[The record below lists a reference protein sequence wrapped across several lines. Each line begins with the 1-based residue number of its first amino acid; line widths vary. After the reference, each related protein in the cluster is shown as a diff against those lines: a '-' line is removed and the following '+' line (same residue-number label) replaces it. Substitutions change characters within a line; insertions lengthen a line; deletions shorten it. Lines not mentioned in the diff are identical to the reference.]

1 MGSINSYADEL
12 MIDFADAA
20 NREIARVLAE
30 EFGHDWLTQGVRK
43 HFKPEQFERVEQMLQ
58 NPMRVVEMEKG
69 PEDVHGLEHF
79 WQIINGNWGLF
90 ATRFQDKQRTQVF
103 LSEIKEMRDNLAHRR
118 KRHVLLR
125 SDLVRIV
132 GNCRMVLSAFESRS
146 ADKFAEVVD
155 SLSSG
160 GAPWGAAL
168 EGHLPPSDEIY
179 DEFVG
184 RPGELNELSDWLASD
199 SRQILVW
206 GYGGAGK
213 SALAHKFARD
223 IRDGSSESLIAA
235 CWVSAKRK
243 EYVEGEERDRP
254 ADFRNMDELVR
265 AVWSALYGADE
276 VPQDLDSP
284 SVLKH
289 LREMP
294 TLLVVDDFD
303 TVLDDEEL
311 SAFLLY
317 ELRNT
322 PTRVIYTSRH
332 RVPGV
337 KNLEVPP
344 FGDSDLKEFVRVRS
358 VEYGANQQQCLARV
372 DGIKRVTDGYPLFVD
387 DLIRHAAI
395 IGVDSAMEDW
405 SQKRGDAAREYALR
419 RQITHLGQS
428 CGDVLIALS
437 AANRPLLPVEVS
449 NIAGLTDPDAEAGL
463 RVLRDWKM
471 VNQVTEDDSSS
482 PAYRMTANTIR
493 LVQQTFRD
501 DNRLRTAKTAF
512 NALTG
517 ERVPEMKRRAI
528 GQIIARVTQLEFTEG
543 FESAEEHLND
553 SMTGELTDSPDLYGV
568 LGWLYSKQP
577 ADQYG
582 ESARQAFDRSYR
594 LGSSKVDTF
603 YHWLTMEKNIAEAM
617 ITQAQEGSISN
628 DTVAEQWKEVERV
641 AEIGI
646 DRCGASQVLCYWAGY
661 AAAREA
667 KSRDRARQFAYAQ
680 GAYDRS
686 LYRFNQA
693 LGAPVSDVSGVNK
706 GQIYRGLTLACEGL
720 GDEDQLRRTLAQ
732 WHSFSGSD
740 WYFETEFRRLLQTYP
755 TLQSDPR
762 FRDMFQGRVF

>member
-1 MGSINSYADEL
+1 M
-12 MIDFADAA
+12 
-20 NREIARVLAE
+20 
-30 EFGHDWLTQGVRK
+30 
-43 HFKPEQFERVEQMLQ
+43 
-58 NPMRVVEMEKG
+58 
-69 PEDVHGLEHF
+69 
-79 WQIINGNWGLF
+79 
-90 ATRFQDKQRTQVF
+90 
-103 LSEIKEMRDNLAHRR
+103 
-118 KRHVLLR
+118 
-125 SDLVRIV
+125 
-132 GNCRMVLSAFESRS
+132 
-146 ADKFAEVVD
+146 
-155 SLSSG
+155 
-160 GAPWGAAL
+160 
-168 EGHLPPSDEIY
+168 
-179 DEFVG
+179 
-184 RPGELNELSDWLASD
+184 NELSDWLASE

-243 EYVEGEERDRP
+243 EYIEGDERDRP

-276 VPQDLDSP
+276 VPQDLDP
-284 SVLKH
+284 PNVLKH

-358 VEYGANQQQCLARV
+358 VDYGANQQQCLARV
-372 DGIKRVTDGYPLFVD
+372 DGIKSVTDGYPLFVD

-419 RQITHLGQS
+419 RQITHLGRS

-437 AANRPLLPVEVS
+437 VANRPLLPVEVS
-449 NIAGLTDPDAEAGL
+449 NIAGLTDSDAEAGL

-482 PAYRMTANTIR
+482 PAYRMNANTIR

-528 GQIIARVTQLEFTEG
+528 GQIIAKVTQLELNEG
-543 FESAEEHLND
+543 FESAKEYLND

-568 LGWLYSKQP
+568 LGRLYSKQSV
-577 ADQYG
+577 DQYG
-582 ESARQAFDRSYR
+582 ESARQAFDRSHR

-646 DRCGASQVLCYWAGY
+646 NRCGASQVLCYWAGY
-661 AAAREA
+661 AASREA

-680 GAYDRS
+680 GAYGRS
-686 LYRFNQA
+686 MDRFNQA
-693 LGAPVSDVSGVNK
+693 LEAPMSDVSGVNK

-720 GDEDQLRRTLAQ
+720 GDEDQLRSTLAQ

-740 WYFETEFRRLLQTYP
+740 WYFETEFRRLLQKYP
-755 TLQSDPR
+755 TLQTDPR
-762 FRDMFQGRVF
+762 LRGVFREGVF

>member
-1 MGSINSYADEL
+1 M
-12 MIDFADAA
+12 
-20 NREIARVLAE
+20 
-30 EFGHDWLTQGVRK
+30 
-43 HFKPEQFERVEQMLQ
+43 
-58 NPMRVVEMEKG
+58 
-69 PEDVHGLEHF
+69 
-79 WQIINGNWGLF
+79 
-90 ATRFQDKQRTQVF
+90 
-103 LSEIKEMRDNLAHRR
+103 
-118 KRHVLLR
+118 
-125 SDLVRIV
+125 
-132 GNCRMVLSAFESRS
+132 
-146 ADKFAEVVD
+146 
-155 SLSSG
+155 
-160 GAPWGAAL
+160 
-168 EGHLPPSDEIY
+168 
-179 DEFVG
+179 
-184 RPGELNELSDWLASD
+184 
-199 SRQILVW
+199 
-206 GYGGAGK
+206 
-213 SALAHKFARD
+213 
-223 IRDGSSESLIAA
+223 
-235 CWVSAKRK
+235 
-243 EYVEGEERDRP
+243 
-254 ADFRNMDELVR
+254 
-265 AVWSALYGADE
+265 
-276 VPQDLDSP
+276 
-284 SVLKH
+284 KH

-303 TVLDDEEL
+303 TVLDDEDL

-437 AANRPLLPVEVS
+437 VANRPLLPVEVS

-482 PAYRMTANTIR
+482 PAYRMNANTIR

-501 DNRLRTAKTAF
+501 DNRLRTSKTAF
-512 NALTG
+512 SALTG

-528 GQIIARVTQLEFTEG
+528 GQIIARVTKLEFTEG

-568 LGWLYSKQP
+568 LGWLYSKQSV
-577 ADQYG
+577 DQYG
-582 ESARQAFDRSYR
+582 ESARQAFDRSHR

-628 DTVAEQWKEVERV
+628 DAVAEQWKEVERI

-661 AAAREA
+661 AASREA
-667 KSRDRARQFAYAQ
+667 KSRDLARQFAYAQ

-686 LYRFNQA
+686 MYRFNQA
-693 LGAPVSDVSGVNK
+693 LVSPMSDVSGVNK

-720 GDEDQLRRTLAQ
+720 GDEDQPERHPRPMAFL
-732 WHSFSGSD
+732 
-740 WYFETEFRRLLQTYP
+740 FRLGL
-755 TLQSDPR
+755 
-762 FRDMFQGRVF
+762 VF